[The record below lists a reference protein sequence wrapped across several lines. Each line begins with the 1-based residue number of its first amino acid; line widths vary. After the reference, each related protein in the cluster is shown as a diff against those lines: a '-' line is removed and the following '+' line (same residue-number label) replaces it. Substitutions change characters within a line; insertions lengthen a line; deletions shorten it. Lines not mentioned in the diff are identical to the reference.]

1 MIIWLASY
9 PKSGNTWV
17 RMLIGQI
24 LSEDKNKNSFFED
37 LKKIYNY
44 PERVHFKKL
53 VNDFSNRDE
62 IIKNWINSQNIIN
75 LKNENIILKTHNILG
90 SFGKYSFT
98 NYKVTEGVIY
108 IVRDPRN
115 IISSLKNHFFLKDI
129 NEAKEFIFE
138 KNQWIFEKDRV
149 DTFISSWNYHY
160 KSWKTFK
167 KNYLLIKY
175 EDLLQNPRDQVL
187 RICQYLE
194 KFFKIN
200 SQKINIDQIIE
211 NSSFSN
217 LQKIENEGKFNEGIV
232 NQVTGEKAKFFHLG
246 PLNNWRTML
255 DNKTVSDVEKN
266 FRNEMKE
273 LGYL

>member
-24 LSEDKNKNSFFED
+24 LSEDRNKNSFFEG

-44 PERVHFKKL
+44 PERVHFNKL

-138 KNQWIFEKDRV
+138 KNQWLFEKNRV

-175 EDLLQNPRDQVL
+175 EDLLQNPSDQVL

-217 LQKIENEGKFNEGIV
+217 LQKIENEGKFNENKV

>member
-24 LSEDKNKNSFFED
+24 LSEDRNKNSFFEN

-115 IISSLKNHFFLKDI
+115 IIGSLKNHFFLKDI

-217 LQKIENEGKFNEGIV
+217 LQKIENEGKFNEGKV